1 MANLVPVP
9 ADEEQAFSAL
19 LSKTNHE
26 RSEFKLELTEHPPAT
41 YGPRVKTI
49 NVFWRDSIIAS
60 YGASD
65 VISWVEQFRASWNDG
80 LITEILKERELQAVG

>member
-26 RSEFKLELTEHPPAT
+26 RSEFKLELTEHSPAT

-49 NVFWRDSIIAS
+49 KIFWNDRVIAE
-60 YGASD
+60 YGAAD
-65 VISWVEQFRASWNDG
+65 ATSWVDQFRADWDSG
-80 LITEILKERELQAVG
+80 LIPEILGDREVMS